1 MGLPNEKDHVEV
13 MQAHLRSQV
22 RKLTG
27 LADTR
32 GIELFSL
39 IRMLTHLCEAIET
52 KKLGEKGLSGP
63 RWALLLRLFAE
74 EKHGN
79 REGITPT
86 SLSRYQF
93 VSKNTISA
101 LLRGLEEQGLIQRAL
116 DAEDYRLFRIQL
128 TPAGRE
134 LIQSTA
140 PERIQQMNEMLAG
153 LSDEECNQLIALLA
167 KLYRSLLATSKMSAM
182 ESREC

>member
-1 MGLPNEKDHVEV
+1 MEEKDVV
-13 MQAHLRSQV
+13 AMMQAHIRSQV
-22 RKLTG
+22 QELTG

-39 IRMLTHLCEAIET
+39 LRMVMNLCEVIET
-52 KKLGEKGLSGP
+52 RLVGENGLSGP

-74 EKHGN
+74 EKHGK

-86 SLSRYQF
+86 SLSRYRS

-134 LIQSTA
+134 LVQSTA
-140 PERIQQMNEMLAG
+140 PERIRHMNEMLSG
-153 LSDEECNQLIALLA
+153 LSEEECEQLIALLA
-167 KLYRSLLATSKMSAM
+167 KLHRSLLTTLKASAA
-182 ESREC
+182 ESRGG